1 MQLCHHRS
9 LNALSNSAII
19 ILNRVGDFF
28 MLSAITQRLITLLQL
43 IVVMVYIIFE
53 ELIWEGIARPTYA
66 YIHGLR
72 VLQRIEVK
80 LDDANPSLIL
90 AVFVVLLLI
99 VEAFG
104 LYAGVLFV
112 SGQVILGTVLYTAK
126 IPVAA
131 FTFWLFRVTE
141 EKLMQFRWFKW
152 FYERIMDGID
162 WLKSCEIYREIMER
176 LTIVKR
182 RIKAWFRSMKSNYF
196 PDESPFVTKIKAFY
210 RAIKEMLRRSKQ

>member
-1 MQLCHHRS
+1 
-9 LNALSNSAII
+9 
-19 ILNRVGDFF
+19 
-28 MLSAITQRLITLLQL
+28 MLSAMIQRLITLLQL

-53 ELIWEGIARPTYA
+53 EVIWEGIARPTYA
-66 YIHGLR
+66 YINGLR
-72 VLQRIEVK
+72 VLQRIEMK

-90 AVFVVLLLI
+90 VSFVVLLLI

-112 SGQVILGTVLYTAK
+112 SGQVVFGAVLYAAK

-152 FYERIMDGID
+152 FYERIMEGID
-162 WLKSCEIYREIMER
+162 WLKSCKIYIEIMDR
-176 LTIVKR
+176 LKMVKIG
-182 RIKAWFRSMKSNYF
+182 IKAWFRSLMLNYF
-196 PDESPFVTKIKAFY
+196 PDESPFVAKIKAFY